1 MTEDSFLFELSGE
14 HPTLPRAEALAC
26 IRAECDQHSI
36 IASGPGY
43 LVCRFS
49 TEKLNRIAYRLAL
62 SHRIGRYLGSC
73 KPDELGEF
81 VNRLEL
87 PSGTF
92 CVRVKRHQQFMQEVD
107 SLNVARKVGEILGKK
122 KPVDLKSPDVELR
135 VLLSDALHFF
145 ISDRVID
152 RKQYD
157 QRKVALRPF
166 FSPISLHPRYARAL
180 VNLSMVKANE
190 TLLDPFC
197 GTGGILIEASLIG
210 ARVFGSDVSE
220 EMIEGC
226 KRNMRHFGANWE
238 GMKAIDVGAI
248 TDEFDQID
256 AVVTDPPYGRSA
268 TTKKEPPKQLY
279 ERAIKAI
286 GDVLKTNGHLSI
298 VFPSP
303 CHSTYDKLILQEI
316 HTQKVHRSLTRHYC
330 VFTRLP

>member
-1 MTEDSFLFELSGE
+1 
-14 HPTLPRAEALAC
+14 
-26 IRAECDQHSI
+26 
-36 IASGPGY
+36 
-43 LVCRFS
+43 
-49 TEKLNRIAYRLAL
+49 
-62 SHRIGRYLGSC
+62 
-73 KPDELGEF
+73 
-81 VNRLEL
+81 
-87 PSGTF
+87 
-92 CVRVKRHQQFMQEVD
+92 MQEVD

>member
-1 MTEDSFLFELSGE
+1 
-14 HPTLPRAEALAC
+14 
-26 IRAECDQHSI
+26 
-36 IASGPGY
+36 
-43 LVCRFS
+43 
-49 TEKLNRIAYRLAL
+49 
-62 SHRIGRYLGSC
+62 
-73 KPDELGEF
+73 
-81 VNRLEL
+81 
-87 PSGTF
+87 
-92 CVRVKRHQQFMQEVD
+92 MQEVD
-107 SLNVARKVGEILGKK
+107 SLSVAKKVGEIIGKERT
-122 KPVDLKSPDVELR
+122 VNLKSPDLEIR

-145 ISDRVID
+145 INDRAID

-157 QRKVALRPF
+157 RRKVALRPF

-180 VNLSMVKANE
+180 VNLSRVRANE

-226 KRNMRHFGANWE
+226 KKNMQHFGAKWE
-238 GMKAIDVGAI
+238 DMKAIDVGSIAE
-248 TDEFDQID
+248 EFDQID

-268 TTKKEPPKQLY
+268 TTKKELPKQLY
-279 ERAIKAI
+279 ERAMGAI
-286 GDVLKTNGHLSI
+286 ADTLKTNGHLSI

-303 CHSTYDKLILQEI
+303 CHSTHDKLKLQEI